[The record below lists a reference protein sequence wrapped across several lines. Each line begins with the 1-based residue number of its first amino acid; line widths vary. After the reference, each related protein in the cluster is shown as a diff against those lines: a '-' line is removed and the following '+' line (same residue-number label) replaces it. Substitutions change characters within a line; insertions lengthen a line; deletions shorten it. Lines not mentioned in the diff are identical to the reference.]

1 MENKSEMHRYEEGK
15 KEFSTGFVNEKSVL
29 LEGKSE
35 EEQKAILVR
44 LKREA
49 EIIYDEAL
57 RFFAELEDTKQ
68 EKAID
73 LQITLVQL
81 PESKAKEITDR
92 IIEAERSYSPDA
104 SARGYDVG
112 SATVPDEH
120 KVTEG
125 EQPVLLTAE
134 HATTQTRKGQSK
146 EADWGTG
153 GLVDVLATDH
163 GTFAVTA
170 LGMQT
175 GDPNFDDS
183 HRFKEEAGLIIV
195 QNGMRLAL
203 SIHGIGGG
211 KFVTE
216 AQRST
221 GQTSEL
227 AIGIGRHYTAE
238 SAEFAE
244 WLQALARSLDI
255 RADINP
261 WYLALDSEGEVR
273 SKDSLPLRNSFR
285 ADKPYTT
292 RSHMQYVASES
303 GLLLPIAQIEL
314 GSELRVGPDSSK
326 IIPEKIFKAYLL
338 LTQAIAKFT

>member
-1 MENKSEMHRYEEGK
+1 MENKSELHRYEEGK
-15 KEFSTGFVNEKSVL
+15 KEFITSFVNEKSVL
-29 LEGKSE
+29 LDGKSE

-57 RFFAELEDTKQ
+57 RFFVEKENAKQ
-68 EKAID
+68 KDVID
-73 LQITLVQL
+73 LQVALVQL
-81 PESKAKEITDR
+81 PEVRAQEITDR
-92 IIEAERSYSPDA
+92 IIEAERTYSPDT
-104 SARGYDVG
+104 SVKGYDTG
-112 SATVPDEH
+112 SATVPDEL

-125 EQPVLLTAE
+125 SRPVLLTAE
-134 HATTQTRKGQSK
+134 HATTHIRKGQPK

-163 GTFAVTA
+163 GTFAITT

-175 GDPNFDDS
+175 GDPNFDES
-183 HRFKEEAGLIIV
+183 HRLKEKAGLIIV

-216 AQRST
+216 AQKST

-227 AIGIGRHYTAE
+227 AIGIGRNYTVE

-244 WLQALARSLDI
+244 WLQTLAKSLDI

-261 WYLALDSEGEVR
+261 WYLALDSEGRVR
-273 SKDSLPLRNSFR
+273 SKDSIPLRNSFR

-292 RSHMQYVASES
+292 RSHMQREASDA

-314 GSELRVGPDSSK
+314 GSELRVGPDTSK

-338 LTQAIAKFT
+338 LTQAIAKFA